1 MKICKLLLM
10 ALMGSI
16 LLNACSSDVV
26 EPTKYVPLGSYD
38 SGVLVVNE
46 GVAFQNDASL
56 SYISFDL
63 NTLQNDIFSVVNHPK
78 ILGDTAQCIGFY
90 NQYAYIVMNISN
102 TIEVVNRYTMVS
114 IATITTGLNNPRYI
128 VFSNGKGYVTNWGDG
143 TVTSDDYVA
152 VINLNS
158 NAITSTIPVVEGPD
172 KIIENAGT
180 LYVAHS
186 GGYHFGNTISV
197 INTANNSVSSI
208 LVGDVPNAM
217 QISGSSLWVTCA
229 GKPSYAPVETSG
241 KLVQIDLVNNQ
252 LVKAFDFGTVTK
264 HPANL
269 AIADSKLFYTINSE
283 VYSMPM
289 DTTGLPASPKF
300 IAQIPTLYGF
310 AIKNNHIYVSGY
322 TNYDQN
328 GTVTVYSLG
337 NFGNSPIGTLQKTH
351 TVGVGPSGFYFNQ

>member
-1 MKICKLLLM
+1 MKICKILFA
-10 ALMGSI
+10 ALIGSI
-16 LLNACSSDVV
+16 FLNACSSDVV
-26 EPTKYVPLGSYD
+26 EPPKYVPLGTYD

-46 GVAFQNDASL
+46 GVAFHNDASL

-78 ILGDTAQCIGFY
+78 VLGDTAQSIGFY

-114 IATITTGLNNPRYI
+114 VATIATGLNNPRYI

-143 TVTSDDYVA
+143 TVPSDDYVA
-152 VINLNS
+152 VIDPAT
-158 NAITSTIPVVEGPD
+158 NAITANIPVAEGPD
-172 KIIENAGT
+172 KIIEKAGT

-186 GGYHFGNTISV
+186 GGYNFGNTISV

-208 LVGDVPNAM
+208 LVGDIPNAM
-217 QISGSSLWVTCA
+217 QIDGSSLWITCA
-229 GKPSYAPVETSG
+229 GKPYYAASETAG
-241 KLVQIDLVNNQ
+241 KLVQINIANNQ
-252 LVKAFDFGTVTK
+252 LVKAFDFGAVTK

-269 AIADSKLFYTINSE
+269 TIADSKLFYTINSE
-283 VYSMPM
+283 VYRMPM
-289 DTTGLPASPKF
+289 DTTGLPALPKF

-328 GTVTVYSLG
+328 GTVNIYSLG
-337 NFGNSPIGTLQKTH
+337 NIGNSPIGTLQKTH